1 MRDSVNRPV
10 KILPEQLINKIAAGE
25 VVERPASIIK
35 ELVENAIDA
44 GADQISV
51 TVKNG
56 GKDLISI
63 LDNGSG
69 MDEDDARLA
78 IERHATSKIYE
89 EEDLDQIETLGFRG
103 EALASIASV
112 SQFELLTCHDDNQ
125 GGTRLLIKGGAL
137 EELSKTGFPRGT
149 KISVEH
155 LFFNTPARLKFM
167 KTTPTEFRHIQ
178 EAILHQALA
187 WPHIQFRLI
196 HNQQSVFSLPKGE
209 SLEQRIYQLFGDE
222 FQEGLLPIEYEESYL
237 QYEGFLSAP
246 THAKSTKRWQYL
258 FVNDRFVK
266 CPPVN
271 HAIYDAY
278 RTLLM
283 KNQHPVFFLKL
294 FLDPSEVDVNV
305 HPAKTEIRFRNSQLI
320 HTILV
325 DQLGKALMEASHRRH
340 FGNQM
345 QGTIARETFP
355 SRDLDR
361 PSAKPSDSFQTS
373 IFPNPQ
379 RPLPQ
384 EQMEIPIS
392 SESSSTRAAKT
403 TSLRTPGR
411 ASEKKNKKSKGGAR
425 HASVPQHSVSLKTSS
440 DKKTPP
446 LSTLSS
452 EAITN
457 PLKEAPLR
465 VLGQIQR
472 RYILVEKKDRIIL
485 FDQHAASE
493 QDHYAHYR
501 EEFQADNIRTES
513 FPVPRLMELSPQN
526 AILLEQHLSYFQKLG
541 FNIEPF
547 GKTTY
552 AIHGIPRLLKQDVC
566 QATILSVLEELVLF
580 GKSRR
585 PDEIIQHILEKVACH
600 AAIKSGE
607 TLSLEVMR
615 ELISRLDLI
624 KSVSFH
630 PHGRPIAIEI
640 SEQELEKRFNRPV

>member
-1 MRDSVNRPV
+1 MLDPINRPI

-44 GADQISV
+44 GADQITV

-56 GKDLISI
+56 GKDLITI

-78 IERHATSKIYE
+78 IERHATSKIYQE
-89 EEDLDQIETLGFRG
+89 KDLDQIETLGFRG

-112 SQFELLTCHDDNQ
+112 SQFELLTCHDENQ
-125 GGTRLLIKGGAL
+125 VGTRLLIKGGAL
-137 EELSKTGFPRGT
+137 EAFSKTGFPQGT
-149 KISVEH
+149 KITVQQ

-178 EAILHQALA
+178 ESILHQALA
-187 WPHIQFRLI
+187 WPHIQFRLS
-196 HNQQSVFSLPKGE
+196 HNQQLVFSLPKGE

-222 FQEGLLPIEYEESYL
+222 FQDGLLPIEHEETYL
-237 QYEGFLSAP
+237 QYEGFFSAP
-246 THAKSTKRWQYL
+246 THAKSTRRWQYL

-271 HAIYDAY
+271 RAVYDAY
-278 RTLLM
+278 RSLLT
-283 KNQHPVFFLKL
+283 KNQHPVFILKL

-305 HPAKTEIRFRNSQLI
+305 HPAKTEIRFRNSHLI

-325 DQLGKALMEASHRRH
+325 DHLGKALMEASHRRH
-340 FGNQM
+340 FGNQL
-345 QGTIARETFP
+345 QDTIGRSTFP
-355 SRDLDR
+355 PRDAGR
-361 PSAKPSDSFQTS
+361 PTALPSDSFQTS

-379 RPLPQ
+379 HSLLQ
-384 EQMEIPIS
+384 EQMEIPIPVESPARGVAQTS
-392 SESSSTRAAKT
+392 SPRVSKRERD
-403 TSLRTPGR
+403 
-411 ASEKKNKKSKGGAR
+411 KKNKKSKK
-425 HASVPQHSVSLKTSS
+425 ASQHSNDHKHAISLKAKSDQKPQLVSS
-440 DKKTPP
+440 FSMETVTDQEVEPE
-446 LSTLSS
+446 LH
-452 EAITN
+452 
-457 PLKEAPLR
+457 

-472 RYILVEKKDRIIL
+472 RYILAEKKERIML

-493 QDHYAHYR
+493 KDNYAQYF
-501 EEFQADNIRTES
+501 EEFQADCIQTES
-513 FPVPRLMELSPQN
+513 FLVPLLMELSPQN

-552 AIHGIPRLLKQDVC
+552 SIRSIPQVLAQDVC
-566 QATILSVLEELVLF
+566 QAAILSVLEELVLF

-585 PDEIIQHILEKVACH
+585 PDEIIQHILEKVSCN
-600 AAIKSGE
+600 AAFKAGE
-607 TLSLEVMR
+607 SLTMEVMQQ
-615 ELISRLDLI
+615 LISRLENKI
-624 KSVSFH
+624 NISFH
-630 PHGRPIAIEI
+630 PHGRPVSIEI
-640 SEQELEKRFNRPV
+640 SREELEKRFNRPI

>member
-1 MRDSVNRPV
+1 MRDPLTGPI

-51 TVKNG
+51 TIKNG
-56 GKDLISI
+56 GKNQITI

-69 MDEDDARLA
+69 MDEDNARLA

-89 EEDLDQIETLGFRG
+89 EKDLDQIDTLGFRG

-112 SQFELLTCHDDNQ
+112 SHFELLTCHDENQ

-137 EELSKTGFPRGT
+137 EALSKTGFPRGT
-149 KISVEH
+149 KITVEQ

-167 KTTPTEFRHIQ
+167 KTSPTEFRHIQ
-178 EAILHQALA
+178 ETILHQALA
-187 WPHIQFRLI
+187 WPRIQFRLT
-196 HNQQSVFSLPKGE
+196 HNQQLVFSLPRGD

-222 FQEGLLPIEYEESYL
+222 FQDGLLPIEHEETYL

-271 HAIYDAY
+271 HAVYDAY
-278 RTLLM
+278 RTLLT

-305 HPAKTEIRFRNSQLI
+305 HPAKTEIRFRNSHLI
-320 HTILV
+320 HTILA
-325 DQLGKALMEASHRRH
+325 DHLGKALMEASHRRH

-345 QGTIARETFP
+345 QAAMPLTTP
-355 SRDLDR
+355 PPRDAR
-361 PSAKPSDSFQTS
+361 PSAPPSNAFQPS
-373 IFPNPQ
+373 VLPNP
-379 RPLPQ
+379 RRSILQ
-384 EQMEIPIS
+384 EQMEIPIP
-392 SESSSTRAAKT
+392 SESFSGSITQSTSSRVSKQ
-403 TSLRTPGR
+403 GN
-411 ASEKKNKKSKGGAR
+411 EKKIKKSKKSTPHLSEAKR
-425 HASVPQHSVSLKTSS
+425 PASLKAES
-440 DKKTPP
+440 DKKQNPITPIPEESVTNQAIEP
-446 LSTLSS
+446 LLH
-452 EAITN
+452 
-457 PLKEAPLR
+457 

-472 RYILVEKKDRIIL
+472 RYILVEKKDRIML

-493 QDHYAHYR
+493 QGNYVLYY
-501 EEFQADNIRTES
+501 EEFQVGRIQTES
-513 FPVPRLMELSPQN
+513 FLVPLLMELSPQN
-526 AILLEQHLSYFQKLG
+526 AILLEQHLSFFEKLG
-541 FNIEPF
+541 FNIDSF

-552 AIHGIPRLLKQDVC
+552 SIRGIPMILPKDVC
-566 QATILSVLEELVLF
+566 QAAILSVLEELVLF

-585 PDEIIQHILEKVACH
+585 PDEIIQHILEKVACN

-607 TLSLEVMR
+607 VLEMEVMQQ
-615 ELISRLDLI
+615 LVFDLE
-624 KSVSFH
+624 KMNPLSFR
-630 PHGRPIAIEI
+630 PHGRPVSIEI
-640 SEQELEKRFNRPV
+640 SKQELEKRFNRPI